1 MKKQLISY
9 SRQLRSNQTNAEKLL
24 WQKLRKRQLGVRFQR
39 QYIFDNKYIVDFY
52 CAALKLVIEIDGGQ
66 HCDNRKDKFRNQ
78 EIINRGY
85 KLLRFWNNDILENI
99 EGCLSQI
106 TTLIPSSPPLN
117 IKGRQGRDYS
127 YPELGINEDA
137 STGGCSQKTNA
148 FSNNK
153 LPIPPLNIKG
163 RLGGVYASPELC
175 ENEDASTERR
185 LQKTNAISDND
196 FSESYDGGSTERR
209 PAAYIEVR
217 EDASTGRRLQK
228 TNKIIVPLSVYI
240 HWPYCL
246 SKCPYCDFYSKIDK
260 RVDQQKVID
269 SYLADLEWYH
279 EITSEQ
285 TVQSIFFGGGTPSLI
300 EPRYIEKIINHV
312 HKLWP
317 TTDNVEISLEANPN
331 TNHPDLFADLK
342 KTGINRLSLG
352 VQALNNESLK
362 FLGRT
367 HNLTQALQAIEQ
379 ITTIFDNHSID
390 LIYARPGQTPEAWQ
404 KELQQAVSFGL
415 KHISLYQL
423 TIEEG
428 TFFARKGI
436 KPLED
441 EPASQLYA
449 ITQQYLKKHGYPQY
463 EISNFANP
471 DYESRHN
478 LAYWRGENYLGIGPA
493 AHGRIKTKD
502 KIYASTHHRQLE
514 ELTPAERAEELI
526 IMGLRITEGINK
538 KLFQQQCGLPLN
550 SVVNNQSLET
560 LKHSNLLIETPDTL
574 RATPQGFV
582 VLNKIIEDLCC

>member
-117 IKGRQGRDYS
+117 IKGRLGGVYAS
-127 YPELGINEDA
+127 PELGKNEDA
-137 STGGCSQKTNA
+137 STGRRLQKTNA
-148 FSNNK
+148 ISNNEH
-153 LPIPPLNIKG
+153 PIPPLNVKG
-163 RLGGVYASPELC
+163 RLGGVYASPKLGK
-175 ENEDASTERR
+175 NEDASTERR
-185 LQKTNAISDND
+185 LQKTN
-196 FSESYDGGSTERR
+196 
-209 PAAYIEVR
+209 
-217 EDASTGRRLQK
+217 
-228 TNKIIVPLSVYI
+228 KIFVPLSVYI

-269 SYLADLEWYH
+269 GYLADLEWYH

-471 DYESRHN
+471 GYESRHN

-538 KLFQQQCGLPLN
+538 KRFQQQCGLPLN

-582 VLNKIIEDLCC
+582 VLNKVIEDLCC

>member
-106 TTLIPSSPPLN
+106 TTLNPSSPPLN
-117 IKGRQGRDYS
+117 IKGRR
-127 YPELGINEDA
+127 
-137 STGGCSQKTNA
+137 
-148 FSNNK
+148 
-153 LPIPPLNIKG
+153 
-163 RLGGVYASPELC
+163 GGVYASPELC
-175 ENEDASTERR
+175 ENEDASTGRH

-209 PAAYIEVR
+209 PAAYIDVREDASTGRHLQKTNAISDNDFSESYDGGSTERRPAAYIDVR

-228 TNKIIVPLSVYI
+228 TNKIFVPLSVYI

-260 RVDQQKVID
+260 RVDQPKVID
-269 SYLADLEWYH
+269 GYLADLEWYH

-471 DYESRHN
+471 GYESRHN

-538 KLFQQQCGLPLN
+538 KRFQQQCGLPLN

-582 VLNKIIEDLCC
+582 VLNKVIEDLCC

>member
-106 TTLIPSSPPLN
+106 TTLNPSSPPLN
-117 IKGRQGRDYS
+117 IKGRR
-127 YPELGINEDA
+127 
-137 STGGCSQKTNA
+137 
-148 FSNNK
+148 
-153 LPIPPLNIKG
+153 
-163 RLGGVYASPELC
+163 GGVYASPELC
-175 ENEDASTERR
+175 ENEDASTGRH

-209 PAAYIEVR
+209 PAAYIDVR

-228 TNKIIVPLSVYI
+228 TNKIFVPLSVYI

-260 RVDQQKVID
+260 RVDQPKVID
-269 SYLADLEWYH
+269 GYLADLEWYH

-312 HKLWP
+312 HKLWR
-317 TTDNVEISLEANPN
+317 TRDNVEISLEANPN

-471 DYESRHN
+471 GYESRHN

-538 KLFQQQCGLPLN
+538 KRFQQQCGLPLN

-582 VLNKIIEDLCC
+582 VLNKVIEDLCC

>member
-9 SRQLRSNQTNAEKLL
+9 SRQFRSNQTNAEKLL

-106 TTLIPSSPPLN
+106 TTLNPSSPPLN
-117 IKGRQGRDYS
+117 IKGRR
-127 YPELGINEDA
+127 
-137 STGGCSQKTNA
+137 
-148 FSNNK
+148 
-153 LPIPPLNIKG
+153 
-163 RLGGVYASPELC
+163 GGVYASPELC
-175 ENEDASTERR
+175 ENEDASTGRH

-209 PAAYIEVR
+209 PAAYIDVR

-228 TNKIIVPLSVYI
+228 TNKIFVPLSVYI

-260 RVDQQKVID
+260 RVDQPKVID
-269 SYLADLEWYH
+269 GYLADLEWYH

-471 DYESRHN
+471 GYESRHN

-538 KLFQQQCGLPLN
+538 KRFQQQCGLPLN

-582 VLNKIIEDLCC
+582 VLNKVIEDLCC

>member
-9 SRQLRSNQTNAEKLL
+9 SRQFRSNQTNAEKLL

-117 IKGRQGRDYS
+117 IKGRRGGVYAS
-127 YPELGINEDA
+127 PKLGKNEDA
-137 STGGCSQKTNA
+137 STGRHLQKTNA

-163 RLGGVYASPELC
+163 RLGGVYASPELGM
-175 ENEDASTERR
+175 N
-185 LQKTNAISDND
+185 
-196 FSESYDGGSTERR
+196 
-209 PAAYIEVR
+209 

-228 TNKIIVPLSVYI
+228 TNKIFVPLSVYI

-269 SYLADLEWYH
+269 GYLADLEWYH

-471 DYESRHN
+471 GYESRHN

-538 KLFQQQCGLPLN
+538 KRFQQQCGLPLN

-574 RATPQGFV
+574 RVTPQGFV
-582 VLNKIIEDLCC
+582 VLNKVIEDLCC